1 LRESWKVEFETRL
14 TDLENKLMVARGEGW
29 GDGIVREFGIHMYN
43 LLYLK
48 WITNKN
54 LLCSTRTLLNV
65 TWQPGWEGS
74 LRENGYLYMYG

>member
-1 LRESWKVEFETRL
+1 MRKSWKVEFENRL

-29 GDGIVREFGIHMYN
+29 GDGIVREFGVHKYH

-54 LLCSTRTLLNV
+54 LLCSTRTLLSV
-65 TWQPGWEGS
+65 MWQPGCEAS
-74 LRENGYLYMYG
+74 LRESGYMYMYG

>member
-1 LRESWKVEFETRL
+1 MRKSWKVEFENRL

-29 GDGIVREFGIHMYN
+29 GDGIVREFGIHKYH

-54 LLCSTRTLLNV
+54 LLCSTRTLLSV
-65 TWQPGWEGS
+65 MWQPGCEAS
-74 LRENGYLYMYG
+74 LRESGYMYMYG